1 MQQNHIGSSK
11 LHPKTWSSCQSTL
24 HPSGQGHMEINAQFH
39 MSLAEDPSAKLL
51 LGTETPM

>member
-24 HPSGQGHMEINAQFH
+24 HPSGQGHMEINAHFH